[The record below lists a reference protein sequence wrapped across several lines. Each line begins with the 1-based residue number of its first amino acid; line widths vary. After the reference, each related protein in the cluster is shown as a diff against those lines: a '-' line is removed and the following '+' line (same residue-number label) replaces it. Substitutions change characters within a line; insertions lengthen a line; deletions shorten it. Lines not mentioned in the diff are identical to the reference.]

1 MKPPFLRRFEQVNK
15 ELWILLSL
23 FAIALLLNH
32 VVASQQMVLGF
43 YVLPT
48 LGSAYLYGRRHATL
62 TALASVLM
70 VVLLIMYGDA
80 FCAERERMRRAGPG
94 YTRWLEVIGLGRFA
108 AHHRIYDGDAMRAE
122 ELAAAG
128 TARHLSRRA
137 DDPAALHVEGQYTE
151 NHSQRVSVVCRDD
164 RGTMDLEHRS

>member
-1 MKPPFLRRFEQVNK
+1 MMPRDIRRFEQVNK

-32 VVASQQMVLGF
+32 VLSSQQMVLGF

-48 LGSAYLYGRRHATL
+48 LGSAYFYGRRQATL

-80 FCAERERMRRAGPG
+80 FGAGVN
-94 YTRWLEVIGLGRFA
+94 RVLNQLLG
-108 AHHRIYDGDAMRAE
+108 
-122 ELAAAG
+122 
-128 TARHLSRRA
+128 
-137 DDPAALHVEGQYTE
+137 
-151 NHSQRVSVVCRDD
+151 N
-164 RGTMDLEHRS
+164 